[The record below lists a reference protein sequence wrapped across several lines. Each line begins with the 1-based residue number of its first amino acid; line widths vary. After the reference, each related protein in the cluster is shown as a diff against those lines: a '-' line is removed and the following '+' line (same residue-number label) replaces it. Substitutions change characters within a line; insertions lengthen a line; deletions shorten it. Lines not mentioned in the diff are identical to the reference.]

1 MKINTIVKLNL
12 ETLAKQLRFDGK
24 TFDEI
29 SKILS
34 EESGQNITK
43 ASVFRY
49 FQTNER
55 VSAQVIEKS
64 DKLKAQVIE
73 ADINT
78 INKRVAI
85 IDKFLDIAE
94 QTQLEGEYKAAI
106 MALRG
111 ATEAMD
117 SLDARLG
124 ELKPAANNI
133 NILNVKEAVTSAREL
148 LTSRIS
154 GLSSRSGE
162 DGLFEQLNG

>member
-1 MKINTIVKLNL
+1 MKINNIVKLNL
-12 ETLAKQLRFDGK
+12 ETLAKQLRFDGR
-24 TFDEI
+24 TYEDI

-49 FQTNER
+49 FQTNAK
-55 VSAQVIEKS
+55 VTAQVIEKS

-73 ADINT
+73 TDIST

-94 QTQLEGEYKAAI
+94 QAQAEGEYKTAI
-106 MALRG
+106 LALRG
-111 ATEAMD
+111 SNEAMN

-154 GLSSRSGE
+154 GISSRAGE
-162 DGLFEQLNG
+162 GGVFEQLNG